1 MTLADT
7 IRTARERVLREGRR
21 FDDRT
26 LAWLA
31 DTPHGPV
38 GPLLKRIASAADLLI
53 PWAVVSAVWMRS
65 GRHRLQRAALHG
77 WTAIAI
83 SASIEDAV
91 KPLVGRSRPDP
102 GRLPPRERDGT
113 QPRTS
118 AFPSGHTAAA
128 TAFAVAASRDAPAWR
143 PLLAA
148 TAVVTTY
155 SLVYTG
161 RHYATDAL
169 VGVVVGATA
178 GTLVHRTSAPA
189 TTNAG
194 AN

>member
-1 MTLADT
+1 MTIAST
-7 IRTARERVLREGRR
+7 IRITRQRLLREGGHI
-21 FDDRT
+21 DDRALT
-26 LAWLA
+26 WLA
-31 DTPHGPV
+31 GTPHGPV
-38 GPLLKRIASAADLLI
+38 RPLLTGIASAADLLI
-53 PWAVVSAVWMRS
+53 PWAVLSGAWVRS
-65 GRHRLQRAALHG
+65 GRHRLKRAALHG

-83 SASIEDAV
+83 SALIEDTV

-102 GRLPPRERDGT
+102 GRLPPGERDDT
-113 QPRTS
+113 HPRTS

-169 VGVVVGATA
+169 AGVVVGTTA
-178 GTLVHRTSAPA
+178 GTWVRRRSAPA
-189 TTNAG
+189 ATNGG